1 MIAKKEKSWY
11 TVLEFAMKGGVSLD
25 RPWLNFYGNMP
36 HSLTYPTDSMVER
49 VFSTAKQYP
58 QYIAYDFMGK
68 QVTYLEFTEE
78 INRVAASFV
87 SIGVKKGDRVTIC
100 LPNIPQGIE
109 AFYALNK
116 IGAIPCMVHPLSA
129 PEEISYYLKLAN
141 SKVLLTLDI
150 FSKKIASMLQTHDQP
165 CQIIVA
171 KIQDKL
177 PAVKKFFFRFTRQE
191 KTPPLPNSITW
202 QDLLK
207 NQASISSVAVLQDDC
222 AAILYS
228 GGTTGTPKGICL
240 SNLNF
245 NALAMQTIAASG
257 CADISGT
264 TMLSVMPLFH
274 GFGLGIGIHTALVGG
289 AKCILVPRFTIDSYA
304 KLLKKKKP
312 NFIPG
317 VPTLFAALLQTNKLK
332 NTNLS
337 FLKGVF
343 SGGDSLSPDLKKRV
357 DQFLKEHGS
366 PVNIREGYGTTE
378 CVTASCLTPTHY
390 EKEGSIGIPYPD
402 MLYKIVE
409 PSTQN
414 NLPYGKDGEI
424 CIAGPTV
431 MLGYLDDPIETEKV
445 IQTHTDGI
453 RWLHTGDL
461 GQMDQDGYIYFRQR
475 IKRVIVSN
483 GYNIYPTQIE
493 KVLSEHPKVDGC
505 CVVGVKDEYHGQRV
519 RAYVVLNEPVGEEDL
534 LAHCQRSVAKYALPK
549 EFIIKKELP
558 KTAVGKVA
566 YRVLEE
572 EANHEI
578 KARPHH

>member
-1 MIAKKEKSWY
+1 M
-11 TVLEFAMKGGVSLD
+11 D
-25 RPWLNFYGNMP
+25 RPWLKFYGDMP
-36 HSLTYPTDSMVER
+36 HSLNYPTDSMVER

-58 QYIAYDFMGK
+58 QYIAYDFMGN
-68 QVTYLEFTEE
+68 QVTYGEFTEE
-78 INRVAASFV
+78 ISRVAASFV
-87 SIGVKKGDRVTIC
+87 AMGIKKGDHVTIC

-141 SKVLLTLDI
+141 STVLLTLDI
-150 FSKKIASMLQTHDQP
+150 FSKKIATMLQSHHSP

-177 PAVKKFFFRFTRQE
+177 PTIKKLFFRFTKQE
-191 KTPPLPNSITW
+191 EIVPLPNSITW
-202 QDLLK
+202 SDFLK
-207 NQASISSVAVLQDDC
+207 NQAPIPMVNISQDDC
-222 AAILYS
+222 AVILYS

-257 CADISGT
+257 CVDISGT
-264 TMLSVMPLFH
+264 AMLSVMPLFH

-317 VPTLFAALLQTNKLK
+317 VPTLFAALLQTDKLK

-357 DQFLKEHGS
+357 DRFLKEHGS
-366 PVNIREGYGTTE
+366 CVNIREGYGTTE

-409 PSTQN
+409 PSTQTD
-414 NLPYGKDGEI
+414 LPCGKDGEI

-445 IQTHTDGI
+445 IQTHADGV

-461 GQMDQDGYIYFRQR
+461 GQMDQDGYVYFRQR

-493 KVLSEHPKVDGC
+493 KVLSEHPKVDAC
-505 CVVGVKDEYHGQRV
+505 CVVGVKDEYRGQRV
-519 RAYVVLNEPVGEEDL
+519 RAYVVLNGPVEKDEL
-534 LAHCQRSVAKYALPK
+534 LAYCRRSVAKYALPK

-566 YRVLEE
+566 YRILEE

-578 KARPHH
+578 KARSHH